1 MSKLMILDGNN
12 ILLRS
17 LHAPVEHE
25 MRRADGVVTG
35 VLYRCLN
42 TMFRVIQ
49 SQKPTHFLVVFDHGK
64 SSYRVDIRPE
74 YKANRREHD
83 DKKREESQRVFLHQL
98 KMWQYALD
106 TMYMTYMS
114 SPHIEADDLIATA
127 VKEYQGEKVI
137 VTEDHDLFQL
147 VSSEVSVHKVS
158 RQQGKPAL
166 YRPEEVK
173 ERYGVDSSDLVKMW
187 ALVGDKGD
195 NVIGLHRVGE
205 KTALK
210 ALKAHDLD
218 FHATV
223 EDLAKTEEDKK
234 RVLENYDLI
243 ALHPELHSEMP
254 DFSGLAL
261 DYALLKEDITLIAQ
275 EFGFNRYLRDIET
288 LI

>member
-1 MSKLMILDGNN
+1 MILDGNN

-25 MRRADGVVTG
+25 MRRSDGVVTG

-49 SQKPTHFLVVFDHGK
+49 AQKPTHFLVVFDHGK
-64 SSYRVDIRPE
+64 STYRVSIRPE

-83 DKKREESQRVFLHQL
+83 DKKREENQRIFLHQL

-106 TMYMTYMS
+106 TMYMTHMS
-114 SPHIEADDLIATA
+114 SPRIEADDLIASA
-127 VKEYQGEKVI
+127 VENYDGEKVI

-147 VSSEVSVHKVS
+147 VSPEVKVQKVS
-158 RQQGKPAL
+158 RSQGKPCV
-166 YRPEEVK
+166 YGPQEVK
-173 ERYGVDSSDLVKMW
+173 ERYGVEPQDLLKMW

-210 ALKAHDLD
+210 ALIAHDMD
-218 FHATV
+218 FNATV
-223 EDLAKTEEDKK
+223 DALAKTEDDKK
-234 RVLENYDLI
+234 RVVENYDLI
-243 ALHPELHSEMP
+243 ALHPELCSEMP
-254 DFSGLAL
+254 DFDGLGL
-261 DYALLKEDITLIAQ
+261 DYTLLKEDITLIAQ
-275 EFGFNRYLRDIET
+275 EFGFNRYLRDIDT